1 MKNKL
6 LIFFA
11 ITIIV
16 IAGLF
21 TTKAI
26 MHNRYNINNVLP
38 APKEGDD
45 GENNDI
51 KRKLYFEN
59 MHRAAPGTDWRAI
72 EAQNKID
79 AKNEMLQLR
88 ASRLNTVQT
97 AETFANGYL
106 TGEWSERGSNNQA
119 GRMNAVDYLPST
131 DKLYSIS
138 SGGTLWMTN
147 TDGSNWTV
155 LNQDYEFTPQSS
167 SLKVFLKPSGGTRII
182 TSANNIPM
190 YSDDNGATFT
200 NAGISFP
207 IAWGG
212 NHITSFLVL
221 NDAAKSVYCLAY
233 GWNDNPWGPRMFLYR
248 STDQGATFTRIYTF
262 AHDQQNQISLCSPNN
277 STELYALDNNS
288 PTGTSTVYSI
298 NGSAVS
304 ILNTTTNIPTNVN
317 CLLKG
322 YRNGATLVFYA
333 MTANNAMYL
342 STNLGATWTLQSN
355 LPVAAWDKFNVSL
368 NDPGKICFGAVEA
381 YRSINGGVSWTLV
394 NGWGEY
400 YGNPSAKLH
409 ADIQALEYFRK
420 TDNTEFII
428 CLNDG
433 GIYISYDNLIT
444 NNNIGLSGLRVSQYY
459 DVLTDPLN
467 PNNIFAGSQ
476 DQGFQRNTIANTTAG
491 LLNFTQ
497 VLMGDF
503 GYLCLT
509 NSSGHLWTEYP
520 GGTIYYYDNPVNGL
534 TGVWSLPGT
543 QKPELA
549 WMLPTSNTA
558 NNSANEIYIAGGNI
572 TGGGGS
578 YLVKVTATTPTTFT
592 SSQFNYDF
600 RANSNNG
607 LSGISAIGVSTLND
621 NKIYVATEDGTFFY
635 SNDNGG
641 SWTKSVFNGGPGPKY
656 LYGSTILPS
665 KITSNL
671 VWFGGAGYSNP
682 CVYKS
687 IDGGQTF
694 IAMNNGLPNT
704 LIHKIVSSP
713 GENLLFAATEAGP
726 YVYVV
731 ANNMWYSLRGLSTPI
746 QDYFTVEYVNSINTV
761 RFGTYGRGILDFKIL
776 SVLPITLSSFEA
788 QKTNDQKVKLLW
800 TTESEFN
807 NDYFIVQRSKDAIN
821 FEDIITI
828 LSYGN
833 SNSRQSYTAFDNTP
847 YKGKNF
853 YRLAQKDK
861 DGKISFSKILLI
873 DFNVVKKEIKI
884 FPNPAKDILNVQV
897 TGENGN
903 AILQVIDI
911 TGRKLKEEKITLNGN
926 TTIFVDIN
934 NLPKGTYNLLL
945 KSKTVNV
952 QEKFIKE

>member
-16 IAGLF
+16 IAGLLA
-21 TTKAI
+21 TKAI
-26 MHNRYNINNVLP
+26 MYNCYKINNVLP

-51 KRKLYFEN
+51 RRKLYFEN
-59 MHRAAPGTDWRAI
+59 MHRSAPGTDWRAI

-106 TGEWSERGSNNQA
+106 TGEWSDRGSNNLA
-119 GRMNAVDYLPST
+119 GRISAVDYVAAT
-131 DKLYSIS
+131 DKLYALSA
-138 SGGTLWMTN
+138 GGTIWMGN
-147 TDGSNWTV
+147 INGSNWTI
-155 LNQDYEFTPQSS
+155 LNQDYQFTYGV
-167 SLKVFLKPSGGTRII
+167 LKAFTKPSGSTRII

-221 NDAAKSVYCLAY
+221 NDAAKTVYCLAY
-233 GWNDNPWGPRMFLYR
+233 GLNDSPWGPRMFLYR

-288 PTGTSTVYSI
+288 TTGTSTVYSI

-322 YRNGATLVFYA
+322 YKNGSALIFYA
-333 MTANNAMYL
+333 MTASNAIYL
-342 STNLGATWTLQSN
+342 STNLGATWALQSN

-409 ADIQALEYFRK
+409 SDIQALEYFRK

-433 GIYISYDNLIT
+433 GMYISYDNLVT

-476 DQGFQRNTIANTTAG
+476 DQGFQRNTTANTTQG
-491 LLNFTQ
+491 SLDFTQ
-497 VLMGDF
+497 VISGDY
-503 GYLCLT
+503 GHLCLT
-509 NSSGHLWTEYP
+509 NSSTHLWTEYP
-520 GGTIYYYDNPVNGL
+520 GGTIYYYHNSLSSL
-534 TGVWSLPGT
+534 TGTWTMPGT
-543 QKPELA
+543 DKAIWL
-549 WMLPTSNTA
+549 LPTANTA
-558 NNSANEIYIAGGNI
+558 DNTANEIYMAGGNI

-578 YLVKVTATTPTTFT
+578 YLVKVTATAPNTFT

-600 RANSNNG
+600 RINSNNG
-607 LSGISAIGVSTLND
+607 TSGISAIGVSTLND
-621 NKIYVATEDGTFFY
+621 NKIYVATQDGTFFY
-635 SNDNGG
+635 SSNSGV
-641 SWTKSVFNGGPGPKY
+641 SWNKSAFTGPTPHY

-665 KITSNL
+665 KITPGV
-671 VWFGGAGYSNP
+671 VWFGGAGYSNSP
-682 CVYKS
+682 VFKS
-687 IDGGQTF
+687 IDGDQTF
-694 IAMNNGLPNT
+694 TAMNNGLPNT
-704 LIHKIVSSP
+704 LVNKIVNSP
-713 GENLLFAATEAGP
+713 NENLLFAGTEAGP
-726 YVYVV
+726 YVYVA
-731 ANNMWYSLRGLSTPI
+731 ANNMWYSLRGATTPI
-746 QDYFTVEYVNSINTV
+746 QDYFTVEYVNNINTV

-800 TTESEFN
+800 TTESELD
-807 NDYFIVQRSKDAIN
+807 NDHFIIQRSKDALH
-821 FEDIITI
+821 FEDITTVP
-828 LSYGN
+828 SRGN
-833 SNSRQSYTAFDNTP
+833 RNTRQSYSAFDNTP

-853 YRLAQKDK
+853 YRLTQKDK
-861 DGKISFSKILLI
+861 DGKISFSKIVLI
-873 DFNVVKKEIKI
+873 DFNGVNKEFTI
-884 FPNPAKDILNVQV
+884 FPNPARDILKVQV

-926 TTIFVDIN
+926 TTISVNIN

-945 KSKTVNV
+945 KSKTVNG
-952 QEKFIKE
+952 QKKFIKE